1 MPRRSHRRI
10 ALAAL
15 AATLAV
21 AGVAAAVDAPR
32 SVRVPYPRPALLTCG
47 GGGLAFPP
55 SALDRPRDY
64 ERRDSAPARALRR
77 FLREEAD
84 DVSQPRSGWFLLA
97 RRRDRFE
104 VASGKPPE
112 YGWMEF
118 ERLGNGRWSWLRSG
132 GCFVRTRHYGL
143 PAVTWWRRG
152 DGPLPADA
160 TRVPVFVQ
168 EDECASGRDARG
180 RILRPL
186 VHYGRHTVTV
196 TYFIR
201 PLRGASTCQG
211 VPPTPAVLVLDEPL
225 GRRTLRDGGPYPPQQ
240 QR

>member
-1 MPRRSHRRI
+1 MARKVALVAI
-10 ALAAL
+10 AGVL
-15 AATLAV
+15 V
-21 AGVAAAVDAPR
+21 VVGVAAAVDAPR
-32 SVRVPYPRPALLTCG
+32 SVRVDHPRPALLTCG
-47 GGGLAFPP
+47 AGGLAFPP
-55 SALDRPRDY
+55 SALDRPRNY
-64 ERRDSAPARALRR
+64 ERGDSAPARALRR

-84 DVSQPRSGWFLLA
+84 DVGQPRSGWFLLA

-104 VASGKPPE
+104 VASGRPRE

-118 ERLGNGRWSWLRSG
+118 ERLGDGRWSWLRSG

-143 PAVTWWRRG
+143 PAVTWSRRG
-152 DGPLPADA
+152 DGPPPPDA
-160 TRVPVFVQ
+160 TRIPVGVQ

-201 PLRGASTCQG
+201 PARGGQTCQG
-211 VPPTPAVLVLDEPL
+211 VPPTRATLVLDEPL
-225 GRRTLRDGGPYPPQQ
+225 GDRRLRDGGPYPAKP
-240 QR
+240 R